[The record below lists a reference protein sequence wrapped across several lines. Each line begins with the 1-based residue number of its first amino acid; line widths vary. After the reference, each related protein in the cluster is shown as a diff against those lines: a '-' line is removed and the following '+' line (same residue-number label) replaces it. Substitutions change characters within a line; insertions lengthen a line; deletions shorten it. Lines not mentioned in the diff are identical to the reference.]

1 MKTLCAHEDTHRCF
15 GALMVQASPELLELR
30 DALLQGAMPYYPG
43 GGSRGSSAGQQP
55 LGGGDSDACGRTHPL
70 SQWPTLYP
78 LVQQQCMLGQQQQ
91 QQAAALNSSSSA
103 AAAFMTMLSS
113 ASNVVSAES
122 QSTMPLYATGS
133 AAVIAVTSGSRHSDV
148 EVQQSLLEMVM
159 GRRPLPS
166 QASPWADC
174 LHLIALI
181 RQGGRGVDVSSSR
194 SIIQRRRGGTNQE
207 QWA

>member
-1 MKTLCAHEDTHRCF
+1 M
-15 GALMVQASPELLELR
+15 MVQASSDLLELR

-55 LGGGDSDACGRTHPL
+55 LGGDSDAGGRTPSL

-78 LVQQQCMLGQQQQ
+78 LVQQQYMLGQQQQ
-91 QQAAALNSSSSA
+91 QQAAALNSSSSAA

-122 QSTMPLYATGS
+122 QSTMSLQVAGS
-133 AAVIAVTSGSRHSDV
+133 ATATAVTSGSRHSDV

-166 QASPWADC
+166 QASLQTDC
-174 LHLIALI
+174 LHLSVLEG
-181 RQGGRGVDVSSSR
+181 QGIGDRGRHR
-194 SIIQRRRGGTNQE
+194 CRILQ
-207 QWA
+207 